1 MVHFENNLRN
11 PHFKSAVRTIKKVV
25 RAPQIIFRV
34 LQNQILRDNFCFD
47 GKAHSF

>member
-11 PHFKSAVRTIKKVV
+11 PHGAVRTIKKAV
-25 RAPQIIFRV
+25 RAPQIVFRV